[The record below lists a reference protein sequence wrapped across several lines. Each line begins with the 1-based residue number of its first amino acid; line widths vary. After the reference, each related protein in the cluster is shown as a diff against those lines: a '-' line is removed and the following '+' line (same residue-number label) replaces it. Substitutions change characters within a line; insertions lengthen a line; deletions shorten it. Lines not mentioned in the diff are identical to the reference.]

1 MPDLPP
7 LDATHFRRRLQALS
21 PEPLGEA
28 ALSAMSVHYEE
39 LRAWNRSLALIGPGT
54 VGEVLERHFG
64 EALAALPLVP
74 QAPEGSGELL
84 DVGAGAGFPGLV
96 LAAARPRWRVTLVE
110 ARQRKWAFLLN
121 VARKAPLSV
130 RCLDARVAAPLPAE
144 IPADIERLTL
154 RAIRLPEP
162 VAAALLG
169 RLGPSGRA
177 LYWAASEDPAT
188 PPGWELGPTHPLPGS
203 EHRRIVEVR
212 RTR

>member
-1 MPDLPP
+1 MPALPP
-7 LDATHFRRRLQALS
+7 LDPTHFRRRLQALS
-21 PEPLGEA
+21 PETLPEP
-28 ALSAMSVHYEE
+28 ALTAMWVHYEE

-74 QAPEGSGELL
+74 ETPEGSGELV
-84 DVGAGAGFPGLV
+84 DVGSGAGFPGLV

-110 ARQRKWAFLLN
+110 ARQRKWAFLLS
-121 VARKAPLSV
+121 VARKAALSV

-144 IPADIERLTL
+144 IPEEIERLTL
-154 RAIRLPEP
+154 RAVRLPEP

-177 LYWAASEDPAT
+177 LHWAGSDDPAA
-188 PPGWELGPTHPLPGS
+188 PPGFELGPSHPLPGS
-203 EHRRIVEVR
+203 AHRRIVEVR